1 MIWCNRLLKMT
12 LRDLR
17 DEKGRGRSPAW
28 SWWHWCR
35 SADARSASL
44 ILFLVLLLS
53 LLLLPLALAF
63 VVLNG
68 LGHGGTR
75 LSLDAFPST
84 AFAASWALTLP
95 GLMPW
100 VASRCRSS
108 SPAMTTGWSGKG
120 LDLRALTSLLNLDES
135 G

>member
-17 DEKGRGRSPAW
+17 DEKDRGRSPAW

-35 SADARSASL
+35 SADACSASL

-75 LSLDAFPST
+75 LSLDAFPSQLALGAQVVAVDVSLHRT
-84 AFAASWALTLP
+84 EGVQLLRTELGAAQLGP
-95 GLMPW
+95 GFI
-100 VASRCRSS
+100 
-108 SPAMTTGWSGKG
+108 GKVR
-120 LDLRALTSLLNLDES
+120 LFFQSLR
-135 G
+135 GP